1 MQAGSHNDEGERG
14 SCTNGKKAWR
24 GMVVIERG
32 VITMAGTRAWSGE
45 GHAGPLGRGTT
56 TPAEPLLYVPNTR
69 PYEGETWQIYGGMM
83 YKLYVAIHGRRGMRK
98 VDEIERAIERGFGLH
113 TDDIKTLHSC
123 TLTSPSSSCL
133 PVVSQP
139 KCALL
144 KSMNL

>member
-1 MQAGSHNDEGERG
+1 MRHRSSTLPTGERAERAVQAGSHNDEGERG

-113 TDDIKTLHSC
+113 TDDKDTAQN
-123 TLTSPSSSCL
+123 TR
-133 PVVSQP
+133 
-139 KCALL
+139 
-144 KSMNL
+144 

>member
-98 VDEIERAIERGFGLH
+98 VDEIERAIERGFGFH
-113 TDDIKTLHSC
+113 TDDKDTASHSSKH
-123 TLTSPSSSCL
+123 TLTSSSPACL
-133 PVVSQP
+133 AFGSYLNP
-139 KCALL
+139 
-144 KSMNL
+144 